1 MLGYGYGRANMG
13 EKKAGPR
20 PFLTKIG
27 GEFSFSDVFP
37 ASNSW
42 PEMRNSCWFLFSG
55 PLLVVNIVLLY
66 CGVLVLADWLVIE
79 DAYCFHC

>member
-42 PEMRNSCWFLFSG
+42 PEMRNSG
-55 PLLVVNIVLLY
+55 
-66 CGVLVLADWLVIE
+66 
-79 DAYCFHC
+79 CF